1 MWRKIPGSRS
11 RLNRS
16 AQADQDE
23 LLYQRWVK
31 QRRELV
37 DKLSNGTVGY
47 VHVRGMND
55 ESYRETY
62 SEALGRDSKKKAL
75 IVDTRCNGGGNLHD
89 VPGNLPERQTLS

>member
-1 MWRKIPGSRS
+1 MNFCTNVGS
-11 RLNRS
+11 
-16 AQADQDE
+16 
-23 LLYQRWVK
+23 K

-55 ESYRETY
+55 ESYRDTY

-75 IVDTRCNGGGNLHD
+75 IVDTRYNGGGNLHD
-89 VPGNLPERQTLS
+89 ILATFLSGKPYLEFLPARAEHRLGTQ